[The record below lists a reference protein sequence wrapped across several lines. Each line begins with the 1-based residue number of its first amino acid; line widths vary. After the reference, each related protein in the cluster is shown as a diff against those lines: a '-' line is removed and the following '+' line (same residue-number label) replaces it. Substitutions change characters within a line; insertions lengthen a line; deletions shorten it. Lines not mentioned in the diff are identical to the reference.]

1 MTIKPK
7 GTDITIY
14 SPFSIG
20 NIVNVTNYGCAYFD
34 WYVYSKEKLKEAC
47 PVQYGK
53 GEYGFY
59 MKPTCPKEWKI
70 KTVLCDTNIVELP
83 YSTSLHVVLVSR
95 FRDTMAMQVYV
106 YHKPFSKIY
115 EVGEAKMPF
124 VVVDKSRKTIDE
136 FECDTI

>member
-1 MTIKPK
+1 MIIKPK

-34 WYVYSKEKLKEAC
+34 WYVNSKPKLKEVC

-59 MKPTCPKEWKI
+59 MKSTCPKDWKI
-70 KTVLCDTNIVELP
+70 KTVLCDRGVVDLP
-83 YSTSLHVVLVSR
+83 YSTTLQVVLVSR
-95 FRDTMAMQVYV
+95 YRDTMAIQVYA
-106 YHKPFSKIY
+106 YRKPFSKIY
-115 EVGEAKMPF
+115 EIEESKMPF

-136 FECDTI
+136 FECDRV